1 MVTLYQ
7 YLHCPYCVRA
17 DMVANYLN
25 LEHKKVFLLNDDTD
39 TGERL
44 VGKKIVP
51 ILELEDGSA
60 MAESMDIVQQLIS
73 MSESDLPQ
81 GSGYQAHLQMLEDI
95 SQATRGLLYPRHIM
109 ATQPEFE
116 TQSARDYFQHKKE
129 AMLGMSF
136 DAAFENTEMYRQQVE
151 QTLAALPEVILPEE
165 RNNQLSWDDV
175 KLFPLLRNL
184 TLVKG
189 LKIPE
194 QLRVYIDA
202 VSKLTNTK
210 CYYDQAV

>member
-25 LEHKKVFLLNDDTD
+25 IDHKKVFLDNDDTD

-51 ILELEDGSA
+51 ILQLEDGSA
-60 MAESMDIVQQLIS
+60 MAESMDIVQHLVS
-73 MSESDLPQ
+73 MSKTDLHE
-81 GSGYQAHLQMLEDI
+81 GSGYQAHLQMLDDI
-95 SQATRGLLYPRHIM
+95 SQATRGLLYPRHIRV
-109 ATQPEFE
+109 TQPEFE

-129 AMLGMSF
+129 DMLGMSF
-136 DAAFENTEMYRQQVE
+136 DEAFENTEAYQSQVE

-165 RNNQLSWDDV
+165 RDNQLSWDDV
-175 KLFPLLRNL
+175 MLFPILRNL
-184 TLVKG
+184 TLVKD
-189 LKIPE
+189 LKIPD
-194 QLRVYIDA
+194 QLRSYINQ
-202 VSKLTNTK
+202 VSKLTNIK